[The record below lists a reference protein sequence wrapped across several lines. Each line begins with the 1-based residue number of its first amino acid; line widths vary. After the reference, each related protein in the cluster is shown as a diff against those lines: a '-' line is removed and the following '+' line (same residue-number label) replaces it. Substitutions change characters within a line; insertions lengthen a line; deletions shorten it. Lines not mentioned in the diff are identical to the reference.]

1 MYRANLTPLTDCA
14 VHGAGSGAELFLVE
28 GESAAKAVVRARN
41 PNVQAVLA
49 MQGKPLNAWK
59 ASAAAVSSHAIYREL
74 IAVLDAGW
82 QDSLQPQRGTIRAN
96 HPAVR
101 SRCRRHPLQ
110 YPAAAVLL
118 PLDAATAGRRLRG
131 AIRPPLYRIAIS
143 RPRQIAYAFTTDHL
157 RRLREALIQQGV
169 RDYRVQH
176 YRGLASM
183 TGHTLA
189 TTCLDPAT
197 RNHRPLGPDDA
208 QTALAQLG
216 AISVESHADGQSDS
230 SESGVGGRR

>member
-82 QDSLQPQRGTIRAN
+82 QDSLQPQRARFERIILLCDPDADGIHCSILLLLFFYRWM
-96 HPAVR
+96 R
-101 SRCRRHPLQ
+101 PL
-110 YPAAAVLL
+110 LE
-118 PLDAATAGRRLRG
+118 AGRVARSGHRCIGLRSPV
-131 AIRPPLYRIAIS
+131 RTRSPMLSP
-143 RPRQIAYAFTTDHL
+143 QTT
-157 RRLREALIQQGV
+157 
-169 RDYRVQH
+169 
-176 YRGLASM
+176 
-183 TGHTLA
+183 
-189 TTCLDPAT
+189 
-197 RNHRPLGPDDA
+197 
-208 QTALAQLG
+208 
-216 AISVESHADGQSDS
+216 
-230 SESGVGGRR
+230 SGGSAKH